1 MKDLT
6 NHLSNIANITKNKIN
21 KYTTNTDLFTQII
34 ILISGLIIFLLV
46 LWGIRSINLQNNL
59 LNCIDLNELYKKQNT
74 LISSFAPNGKIVH
87 NNYEYLLRDYYIK
100 TAYNACLGGEP
111 TNSFVSSC
119 ALETSIK
126 QGYRCLDFEI
136 YSVNKIPVIST
147 SSQDE
152 FRLKETY
159 NYLEFDKAMQVVSSF
174 AFSSACPNNF
184 DPLLLHFRIMTNH
197 KDILDKMASIIV
209 NHLSS
214 RLLKPEYGFE
224 NHGINLGS
232 NELKKFVNKIII
244 IIDKSNPIYVD
255 SKLDELVNITSNSI
269 FMRLYRNS
277 QLSTGNFTKELIDYN
292 KENMTIILPPLSRN
306 YNNFNP
312 NIALNQGCQLVAMNM
327 QNYDVNLEYYNK
339 LFDDN
344 NSAFVL
350 KPVSLRGEPPVE
362 VKIEPPDPVLKQEEK
377 TSVLPTGHTVTF

>member
-1 MKDLT
+1 MVDIKNDTLELITNTKD
-6 NHLSNIANITKNKIN
+6 KIN
-21 KYTTNTDLFTQII
+21 QYTAKADLFTQII
-34 ILISGLIIFLLV
+34 ILVSGLIVFLLV
-46 LWGIRSINLQNNL
+46 LWGIRTINLQNNL
-59 LNCIDLNELYKKQNT
+59 LNCLDLNELYKKQNT
-74 LISSFAPNGKIVH
+74 FISSFAPNGKIVH
-87 NNYEYLLRDYYIK
+87 SNYDYLLRDYYIK
-100 TAYNACLGGEP
+100 TAHNACLGGEP

-159 NYLEFDKAMQVVSSF
+159 NYLEVDKALQVVSSF

-197 KDILDKMASIIV
+197 KDILDKIASSIV

-232 NELKKFVNKIII
+232 NELKNFIGKIII
-244 IIDKSNPIYVD
+244 IVDKSNPIYID
-255 SKLDELVNITSNSI
+255 SKLDELINITSNSI
-269 FMRLYRNS
+269 FMRSYRNN
-277 QLSTGNFTKELIDYN
+277 QLSTGNFTKELIEYN

-312 NIALNQGCQLVAMNM
+312 NLALNQGCQLVAMNM
-327 QNYDVNLEYYNK
+327 QNYDVHLEYYNK

-350 KPVSLRGEPPVE
+350 KPLSLRGEPPIE
-362 VKIEPPDPVLKQEEK
+362 VKIDPPDPVLKQGEK
-377 TSVLPTGHTVTF
+377 TTQLPTGHSITF

>member
-1 MKDLT
+1 MTDIID
-6 NHLSNIANITKNKIN
+6 NISNIVNDTTDKIN
-21 KYTTNTDLFTQII
+21 QYTTKADIFTQII
-34 ILISGLIIFLLV
+34 ILIAGLIVFLLI
-46 LWGIRSINLQNNL
+46 LWGIRTINLQNNL
-59 LNCIDLNELYKKQNT
+59 LNCINLNQLYKKQNT
-74 LISSFAPNGKIVH
+74 FISSFAPNGKIVH
-87 NNYEYLLRDYYIK
+87 SNYEYLLRDYYIK
-100 TAYNACLGGEP
+100 TAYNSCLGGEP

-147 SSQDE
+147 SSQNE

-197 KDILDKMASIIV
+197 KDILDKMASSIV

-232 NELKKFVNKIII
+232 NELKNFIGKIII
-244 IIDKSNPIYVD
+244 IIDKSNP
-255 SKLDELVNITSNSI
+255 N
-269 FMRLYRNS
+269 LY
-277 QLSTGNFTKELIDYN
+277 
-292 KENMTIILPPLSRN
+292 
-306 YNNFNP
+306 
-312 NIALNQGCQLVAMNM
+312 
-327 QNYDVNLEYYNK
+327 
-339 LFDDN
+339 
-344 NSAFVL
+344 
-350 KPVSLRGEPPVE
+350 
-362 VKIEPPDPVLKQEEK
+362 
-377 TSVLPTGHTVTF
+377 